1 MLQSKLFTKTSKQ
14 LPKDEPSLNA
24 QLLLR
29 AGYVDKLMAGV
40 YSYLPLGLR
49 VLNKIKNIIR
59 EEMDKIDG
67 QEILMPALTP
77 KEIWLQTGRWEGFDA
92 LFKLVGKEERE
103 YALGATHEEVVT
115 PLVQRFVTSYKDLPC
130 AVYQIQDKF
139 RNEARAKSGLMRGR
153 EFSMKDLYSFNK
165 DEADLDEY
173 YEKAKKAYFAVFA
186 RCGLDT
192 LLVEA
197 SGGVFS
203 KFSHEYQVL
212 TKSGEDEVFVCY
224 KCERHQNKELVEGKE
239 ELKCPYC
246 GSKRE
251 IKTAIEVGNI
261 FKLKTRFTD
270 SFGFDYTDE
279 KGEKKRVQMGC
290 YGIGPS
296 RVMGAIAEIHHDEN
310 GIIWPK
316 GLAPFDIHLL
326 LVGND
331 DSAARQAEEWYARL
345 SAHGFDVLFD
355 DRTDVTAGAKFADAD
370 LIGIPYRVVISPKTR
385 AQDSAEVKMRSEKE
399 ARLVPFKELLE
410 VFK

>member
-40 YSYLPLGLR
+40 YTFLPLGLR

-59 EEMDKIDG
+59 EEMDKIGG
-67 QEILMPALTP
+67 QEVLMPALTP
-77 KEIWLQTGRWEGFDA
+77 KDIWVQTNRWEGFDA
-92 LFKLVGKEERE
+92 LFKLSGKEEKE
-103 YALGATHEEVVT
+103 YALGATHEEIVT
-115 PLVQRFVTSYKDLPC
+115 PLVQHFVSSHKDLPC

-139 RNEARAKSGLMRGR
+139 RNEARAKSGLLRGR
-153 EFSMKDLYSFNK
+153 EFSMKDLYSFHK
-165 DEADLDEY
+165 DEADLDAY
-173 YEKAKKAYFAVFA
+173 YEVVKKAYFAIFS
-186 RCGLDT
+186 RCGLDA

-197 SGGVFS
+197 SGGAFS

-212 TKSGEDEVFVCY
+212 TESGEDEVYMCA
-224 KCERHQNKELVEGKE
+224 CGRHQNKELVEGG

-246 GSKRE
+246 GAERE
-251 IKTAIEVGNI
+251 VKKAIEVGNI
-261 FKLKTRFTD
+261 FKLKNRFTD
-270 SFGFDYTDE
+270 AFNFDYTDE
-279 KGEKKRVQMGC
+279 SGEKKRVQMGC

-296 RVMGAIAEIHHDEN
+296 RVMGTIAELHHDEN

-316 GLAPFDIHLL
+316 ELAPFDIHLL
-326 LVGND
+326 VVGND
-331 DSAARQAEEWYARL
+331 ENAMHEAEEWYARL

-370 LIGIPYRVVISPKTR
+370 LIGIPYRVVISAKTL
-385 AQDSAEVKMRSEKE
+385 AQKSAEVKMRAESE
-399 ARLVPFKELLE
+399 ARLVPFNELLE